1 MLSLL
6 HYDDCKEKSQSHEV
20 SLASD
25 YYSRWKGD
33 LYYNI
38 DPFDNIGYGE
48 TKDEAY
54 EDFKEKFFA
63 AFDEL
68 SVFAKLLEA
77 DVIKMV

>member
-6 HYDDCKEKSQSHEV
+6 HYNDGKEKSQSHEV

-25 YYSRWKGD
+25 CYSYWKGD

-38 DPFDNIGYGE
+38 NPFDNIGYGE
-48 TKDEAY
+48 TKNEAY

-68 SVFAKLLEA
+68 SAFAKLLEVDA
-77 DVIKMV
+77 IKI